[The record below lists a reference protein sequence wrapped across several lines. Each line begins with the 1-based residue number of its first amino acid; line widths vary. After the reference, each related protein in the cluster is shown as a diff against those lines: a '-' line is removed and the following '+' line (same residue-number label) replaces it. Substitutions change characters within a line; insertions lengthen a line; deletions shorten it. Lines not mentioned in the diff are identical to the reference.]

1 MATDIQ
7 WRQYLIF
14 ICVCLNIYYESIVL
28 PSICLSSSNANH
40 LKCGYGKG
48 AHLKCSYGKGAHLKC
63 GYGKGAHLKCGYG
76 KGAHL
81 KCGYGF
87 EPWLGQTK
95 DYKIGICCF
104 SLSTQH

>member
-48 AHLKCSYGKGAHLKC
+48 AHLKC
-63 GYGKGAHLKCGYG
+63 
-76 KGAHL
+76 
-81 KCGYGF
+81 GYGF